1 MQQSID
7 PLALGAALAQQ
18 IKSAVEPLLARIAA
32 LESREPQRGEKGDR
46 GESGKDGRDGEKGAD
61 GLSIA
66 GAFIQNDGHLVLVQ
80 SDGTTK
86 DMGEIV
92 GRDGIDGKDGAQGKD
107 GKDGESLSIVERSYD
122 AESHEIIERY
132 ISGGEVKTLR
142 YPAGGIVHK
151 GYWGEGKSAR
161 AGDAYTHNGCLWI
174 AQKATDAEPSPAN
187 DAWCVGARKGRD
199 GKDFREVKN
208 EPVKLK

>member
-7 PLALGAALAQQ
+7 PLALGAALAEQ
-18 IKSAVEPLLARIAA
+18 IKAAVEPLLSRIAA
-32 LESREPQRGEKGDR
+32 LEAREPQRGEKGER
-46 GESGKDGRDGEKGAD
+46 GEAGRDGEKGAD
-61 GLSIA
+61 GLSIT
-66 GAFIQNDGHLVLVQ
+66 GAFVQKDGHLILVQ
-80 SDGTTK
+80 SDGATK

-92 GRDGIDGKDGAQGKD
+92 GRDGADGQNGRD
-107 GKDGESLSIVERSYD
+107 GKDGESLAIIARDYD
-122 AESHEIIERY
+122 ADAHEIVERY

-174 AQKATDAEPSPAN
+174 AQRSTDAEPTPASA
-187 DAWCVGARKGRD
+187 DWCIGARKGRD
-199 GKDFREVKN
+199 GKDYREVKS